1 MSTMEALSQTER
13 LIERGVEPGGPT
25 LEAHLRRNG
34 GLPLPSIDGGR
45 LLAEIERAGLTG
57 RGGAGFPTFKKLHLA
72 QSGVRTTLVVNV
84 MEGEPASA
92 KDRFLVTKSPHLVVD
107 GAEILASALG
117 AKKIVICV
125 PANSAALPQLLVRVL
140 AERAAQRS
148 PTTTIEVKR
157 LSGRYVSGEE
167 SALVSSVAGHVGV
180 PKFRLDKSVPLTIG
194 RDTALVHNVE
204 TLANI
209 ALIARYGADWFRS
222 VGSPEA
228 PGTRLI
234 TVSGSVERPGVV
246 EIATGTP
253 ISAILELAG
262 PTAPIQAVLV
272 GGYGGTWL
280 PGQHAGVAFAP
291 TELAAFGA
299 SMGVGVL
306 VALGASSCGIRET
319 ARIASFMASESSGQC
334 GPCLFGLPAI
344 AEDLQALADARIDR
358 RILDRLVHRLG
369 MVDGRGACRHPDG
382 VVRLVRS
389 ALVVFATDIDS
400 HVRGVACAGSARTS
414 VLMGRLSIAD
424 RR

>member
-1 MSTMEALSQTER
+1 MEAVGQTER
-13 LIERGVEPGGPT
+13 LIERGVGPGDPT

-34 GLPLPSIDGGR
+34 GLPLTTIDGSR
-45 LLAEIERAGLTG
+45 LLAELERAGLTG
-57 RGGAGFPTFKKLHLA
+57 RGGAGFPTFKKLQLA

-92 KDRFLVTKSPHLVVD
+92 KDRYLVSKSPHLVVD

-117 AKKIVICV
+117 AKKVVICV
-125 PANSAALPQLLVRVL
+125 PAASTRLPKLLARVL
-140 AERAAQRS
+140 AERAAQGF

-157 LSGRYVSGEE
+157 LSGRYVAGEE

-194 RDTALVHNVE
+194 RDTALVQNVE
-204 TLANI
+204 TVANI

-280 PGQHAGVAFAP
+280 PGQHAGVAYAP

-299 SMGVGVL
+299 SMGAGVL
-306 VALGASSCGIRET
+306 VALAAGSCGIRET

-344 AEDLQALADARIDR
+344 AEDLQALADAKIDR
-358 RILDRLVHRLG
+358 KILDRLHHRLG
-369 MVDGRGACRHPDG
+369 MVEGRGACRHPDG
-382 VVRLVRS
+382 VIRLVRS
-389 ALVVFATDIDS
+389 ALVVFAADIDS
-400 HVRGVACAGSARTS
+400 HVRGVACSGSARTS
-414 VLMGRLSIAD
+414 VLTGRLSTAD